1 MFNIKRVK
9 GMKFSEYK
17 TKIKELIVTVSGGG
31 KIDSEVAMR
40 VIKFLGLRMCDV
52 DNNPDYFSE
61 CFDNEYTPI
70 KAIESLRYNEDE
82 LLRDIE
88 SFSDDLLMEE
98 VKNRRL
104 HLDIIRDADTD
115 DLEYEIE
122 NRWDKS
128 LCRVNQMD
136 RDELLDALGLTEDN
150 IYTTNDPREAI
161 CKALGLSNSFAYTN
175 DELIEIIK
183 EKINYI

>member
-1 MFNIKRVK
+1 MQFKDYKR
-9 GMKFSEYK
+9 E
-17 TKIKELIVTVSGGG
+17 IKELIVTVSGGG

-52 DNNPDYFSE
+52 DNNPDYFSG
-61 CFDNEYTPI
+61 CFENEYTPI
-70 KAIESLRYNEDE
+70 EAIEKLRYNEGE
-82 LLRDIE
+82 LIRDIE

-98 VKNRRL
+98 INSRRL
-104 HLDIIRDADTD
+104 HLSIIRDADTD

-122 NRWDKS
+122 NRWDKT

-161 CKALGLSNSFAYTN
+161 CKALGFSNSFAYTK
-175 DELIEIIK
+175 EEIIREV
-183 EKINYI
+183 EKVFS

>member
-1 MFNIKRVK
+1 MQFKDYKR
-9 GMKFSEYK
+9 E
-17 TKIKELIVTVSGGG
+17 IKELIVTVSGGG

-70 KAIESLRYNEDE
+70 EAIEKLRYNEGE
-82 LLRDIE
+82 LIRDIE
-88 SFSDDLLMEE
+88 SFSDELLMEE
-98 VKNRRL
+98 INSRRL
-104 HLDIIRDADTD
+104 HLSIIRDADTD

-122 NRWDKS
+122 NRWDKT
-128 LCRVNQMD
+128 LCRASQMD

-161 CKALGLSNSFAYTN
+161 CKALGFSNGFAYTK
-175 DELIEIIK
+175 EEIIREV
-183 EKINYI
+183 EKVFA